1 MFPKIIVVWI
11 SSMNR
16 QQRCPYGM
24 QAPFITYQAMLKGVV
39 LQKGGTREIAED
51 RAALPFSK
59 LSRNQNSG
67 NIVLKLQL
75 KIISELM

>member
-1 MFPKIIVVWI
+1 MVWI
-11 SSMNR
+11 STMTNR
-16 QQRCPYGM
+16 QQRFSYDS
-24 QAPFITYQAMLKGVV
+24 QAPFIIYPAMLKDVV
-39 LQKGGTREIAED
+39 LQKGGTREIAEH

-67 NIVLKLQL
+67 NVILKLQL